1 MKQTKVLLVDDDTDL
16 GNLIS
21 MILTADGYRVHY
33 QNSLA
38 GIEGI
43 IREFKPSIAVLDVEV
58 GEDDG
63 IEKAK
68 EMIQTHPWLPIL
80 FISSHTDM
88 DSIRRGIGSGGVH
101 YFRKPFDIQE
111 LKIYIDRFTHP
122 EREKETFAGI
132 GCYSL
137 NLNTRELLYR
147 HNLVK
152 QLSPLEYNVLL
163 LLLQNKNEV
172 VSNET
177 LSEKIWNKTYP
188 ETEASIN
195 NLVSKLRKLFEIDHD
210 IEVQNIKGIGYRL
223 NIKQS
228 D

>member
-1 MKQTKVLLVDDDTDL
+1 MEQTKVLLVDDDTDL

-21 MILTADGYRVHY
+21 MVLKADGYIVHY

-43 IREFKPSIAVLDVEV
+43 IQEFKPSIVVLDVEV

-68 EMIQTHPWLPIL
+68 EIIQTHPSLPIL

-88 DSIRRGIGSGGVH
+88 DSVRRGIGSGGVH
-101 YFRKPFDIQE
+101 YFRKPFDMQE

-122 EREKETFAGI
+122 EREKATFAEI
-132 GCYSL
+132 GDYSL
-137 NLNTRELLYR
+137 NLNTRELFYK

-152 QLSPLEYNVLL
+152 QLSPLEYHLL
-163 LLLQNKNEV
+163 RLLLQSKNEV

-177 LSEKIWNKTYP
+177 LSEKIWNKKYP

-195 NLVSKLRKLFEIDHD
+195 NLVSKLRKLFKVDQDVEI
-210 IEVQNIKGIGYRL
+210 QNVKGIGYRL
-223 NIKQS
+223 NIQES
-228 D
+228 N

>member
-1 MKQTKVLLVDDDTDL
+1 MEQTKVLLVDDDTDL

-21 MILTADGYRVHY
+21 MVLKADGYIVHY

-43 IREFKPSIAVLDVEV
+43 IQEFKPSIVVLDVEV

-68 EMIQTHPWLPIL
+68 EIIQTHPSLPIL

-88 DSIRRGIGSGGVH
+88 DSVRRGIGSGGVH
-101 YFRKPFDIQE
+101 YFRKPFDMQE

-122 EREKETFAGI
+122 EREKATFAEI
-132 GCYSL
+132 GDYSL
-137 NLNTRELLYR
+137 NLNTRELFYK

-152 QLSPLEYNVLL
+152 QLSALEYHMLR

-177 LSEKIWNKTYP
+177 LSEKIWNKKYP

-195 NLVSKLRKLFEIDHD
+195 NLVSKLRKLFEVDQDVEI
-210 IEVQNIKGIGYRL
+210 QNVKGIGYRL
-223 NIKQS
+223 NIQES
-228 D
+228 N